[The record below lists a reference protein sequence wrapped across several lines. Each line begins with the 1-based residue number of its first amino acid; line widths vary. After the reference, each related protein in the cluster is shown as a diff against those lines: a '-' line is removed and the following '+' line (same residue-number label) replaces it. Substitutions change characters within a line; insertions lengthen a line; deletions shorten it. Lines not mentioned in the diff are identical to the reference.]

1 MEDPSGRLFAIYM
14 VMALLTFIGFVI
26 ALLHNK
32 ERNIHRYIDVGWF
45 GLVWPGVFLFF
56 IGWLINRL
64 VRAIVNRIVSCWT
77 SKKFRT
83 WRELKAD
90 ALAKKKIVPEWFVN
104 WVRPK
109 RETPWK
115 LSSKKKQH

>member
-1 MEDPSGRLFAIYM
+1 VEDPSGRLFAIYM
-14 VMALLTFIGFVI
+14 VIALLTFIGFVI

-32 ERNIHRYIDVGWF
+32 ERNIHRHIDTFWF
-45 GLVWPGVFLFF
+45 ALFWLATLLLF
-56 IGWLINRL
+56 VGWLIIRL
-64 VRAIVNRIVSCWT
+64 IRAIVNRIVSYWT
-77 SKKFRT
+77 SKKFCI
-83 WRELKAD
+83 WRESKAD